1 MSETIKIKYH
11 ADITKLEKIE
21 KGDWIDL
28 RSAEEVTLKKGEFGM
43 INLGVSMQLPEGYE
57 AHIAPRSSTF
67 KTFGLIETNGIGI
80 VDNLYCGDTD
90 VWKMPV
96 LATRDVTVHKNDRVC
111 QFRIMKKQPEIEFV
125 EVETLGNEARGG
137 FGSTGWE

>member
-11 ADITKLEKIE
+11 TDITKLEKIE

-90 VWKMPV
+90 IWKMPV
-96 LATRDVTVHKNDRVC
+96 LATRDVTIHKNDRVC

-125 EVETLGNEARGG
+125 EVESLGNEARDG
-137 FGSTGWE
+137 FGSTG